1 MILEVSNNH
10 TRKQIDSR
18 VSSIKIHKY
27 HLSMIIIENKS
38 VSLQHKTGEN
48 ASFTH

>member
-10 TRKQIDSR
+10 TRKQINSR
-18 VSSIKIHKY
+18 VSSIKMHKY
-27 HLSMIIIENKS
+27 HLSMIIIGNKS
-38 VSLQHKTGEN
+38 VSLHYETGKN

>member
-1 MILEVSNNH
+1 MILKVSNNH
-10 TRKQIDSR
+10 TRKQMDSR
-18 VSSIKIHKY
+18 VSSIKMHKY

-38 VSLQHKTGEN
+38 VSLHHKTGKN

>member
-18 VSSIKIHKY
+18 VSGIK
-27 HLSMIIIENKS
+27 
-38 VSLQHKTGEN
+38 N
-48 ASFTH
+48 AQISFEYDYYWK

>member
-18 VSSIKIHKY
+18 VSSIKNAQIF
-27 HLSMIIIENKS
+27 IGNKS
-38 VSLQHKTGEN
+38 VSLHHKTGKN